1 MESARKEIV
10 QKLFLLIER
19 VVTTSPMSCC
29 SSVVLSMSDALC
41 LWVRDTIEALSDAEY
56 NESVGCRAVLT
67 RNFWSDHPFK
77 VMSCYENILDV
88 LHKSPPDLP
97 TLHLLAPFLASA
109 FVRIPP
115 PARGPMAF
123 KRFWD
128 DTYKGSNISF
138 SAGDAQR
145 YPSEIRSCLKAFHE
159 VFGGDPPTGITFG
172 SSQTTTVGTPF
183 VSHNREVLTVFVLYQ
198 PSTTRTGPSSPFLR
212 GEISPLF
219 KERITEALRSSSPT
233 TPTPPTRIRRGK
245 ARTQRPI
252 RESSAGP
259 SSSPTPTPPSSPTS
273 RNPRTAGEEKVSVEF
288 DLGAALGT
296 TKGTPYNACA

>member
-1 MESARKEIV
+1 
-10 QKLFLLIER
+10 
-19 VVTTSPMSCC
+19 
-29 SSVVLSMSDALC
+29 
-41 LWVRDTIEALSDAEY
+41 
-56 NESVGCRAVLT
+56 
-67 RNFWSDHPFK
+67 
-77 VMSCYENILDV
+77 MSCYENILEV
-88 LHKSPPDLP
+88 LRKSPPDLP

-145 YPSEIRSCLKAFHE
+145 CPLEIRKCLKAFHE

-172 SSQTTTVGTPF
+172 SSQTTTVGVRVP
-183 VSHNREVLTVFVLYQ
+183 SHARKILTIIIPYQ
-198 PSTTRTGPSSPFLR
+198 PSTTRTGPPSPFLR

-219 KERITEALRSSSPT
+219 KERITDALRSSSPT

-245 ARTQRPI
+245 PRVQRDI

-259 SSSPTPTPPSSPTS
+259 SSSSTATPPSSPTY
-273 RNPRTAGEEKVSVEF
+273 RNARTAGEENISFKFCLFATVV
-288 DLGAALGT
+288 T
-296 TKGTPYNACA
+296 

>member
-1 MESARKEIV
+1 
-10 QKLFLLIER
+10 
-19 VVTTSPMSCC
+19 
-29 SSVVLSMSDALC
+29 
-41 LWVRDTIEALSDAEY
+41 
-56 NESVGCRAVLT
+56 
-67 RNFWSDHPFK
+67 
-77 VMSCYENILDV
+77 MSCYETVLGV

-138 SAGDAQR
+138 SAGDGQR
-145 YPSEIRSCLKAFHE
+145 YPSEIRGCLKAFHE

-172 SSQTTTVGTPF
+172 SSQTTTVDIPSG
-183 VSHNREVLTVFVLYQ
+183 SRAHGILTLAILHQ
-198 PSTTRTGPSSPFLR
+198 PSTVRTGPSSPFFR

-219 KERITEALRSSSPT
+219 KERVTEALRSSSPT
-233 TPTPPTRIRRGK
+233 TPTPQTRIRRGK
-245 ARTQRPI
+245 PRVLRDF

-259 SSSPTPTPPSSPTS
+259 SSSTPTPPSSPTT
-273 RNPRTAGEEKVSVEF
+273 RNTRAAGEEIVSHLDF
-288 DLGAALGT
+288 GLGIALVIAQGT
-296 TKGTPYNACA
+296 R

>member
-1 MESARKEIV
+1 
-10 QKLFLLIER
+10 
-19 VVTTSPMSCC
+19 
-29 SSVVLSMSDALC
+29 
-41 LWVRDTIEALSDAEY
+41 
-56 NESVGCRAVLT
+56 
-67 RNFWSDHPFK
+67 
-77 VMSCYENILDV
+77 MSCYETILDI

-128 DTYKGSNISF
+128 ETYKGSNVSF
-138 SAGDAQR
+138 SAEDAQR
-145 YPSEIRSCLKAFHE
+145 YPSEIRGCLKAFHE

-172 SSQTTTVGTPF
+172 SSQTTTARGLRLF
-183 VSHNREVLTVFVLYQ
+183 CSGEVLTLFPPHQ
-198 PSTTRTGPSSPFLR
+198 PSTSRTGPSSPFFR

-233 TPTPPTRIRRGK
+233 TPTPPTRTRRGK
-245 ARTQRPI
+245 PRVHQRVV

-259 SSSPTPTPPSSPTS
+259 SSSSTPTPPSPTS
-273 RNPRTAGEEKVSVEF
+273 RNTRTAGEEKFLISVSVPEP
-288 DLGAALGT
+288 LV
-296 TKGTPYNACA
+296 